1 MIKPSFDIIPADM
14 DMEELDQSILLLEV
28 AANFLGCVWYNQPK
42 HKVLGLRQYNVEG
55 TNDKSSRDM
64 MEELLRDDPMLN
76 ARVAKVIMVY
86 HFPESTLVPESHF
99 QSELNRPVLD
109 LLFGDAGK
117 GLVLSEKIDILPVYN
132 VYRIPPDIHKLF
144 QQKFT
149 SSNYWHY
156 YTLQLSFF
164 QVETDSPADLVRI
177 RVIFYADRFIIGA
190 FRDGE
195 LLILQCFTYQTP
207 EDVSYYLLTV
217 LNAHDVNQENVV
229 LKICGLIDEDSNLYS
244 ELNKY
249 FRYLVWDSLPS
260 TLDPAGIL
268 KEFPAHYFSPLVRM
282 ALCV

>member
-1 MIKPSFDIIPADM
+1 MIRPSFDITALNINPA
-14 DMEELDQSILLLEV
+14 EWEQSILLLEV
-28 AANFLGCVWYNQPK
+28 SGNFLGCVWYNQPK
-42 HKVLGLRQYNVEG
+42 QKLLGVRHYNFEDTV
-55 TNDKSSRDM
+55 DKSSRDL
-64 MEELLRDDPMLN
+64 MEELLKEDLMLN
-76 ARVAKVIMVY
+76 SHVSKVVMVY
-86 HFPESTLVPESHF
+86 HYPESTLVPETYF

-109 LLFGDAGK
+109 LMFGDAEK
-117 GLVLSEKIDILPVYN
+117 GLVMSEKIDILPVYN

-149 SSNYWHY
+149 SSSYWHY

-164 QVETDSPADLVRI
+164 QIEKDSPADLVRI
-177 RVIFYADRFIIGA
+177 RVMFYADKFIVGA

-195 LLILQCFTYQTP
+195 LLILQSFTYQTP

-229 LKICGLIDEDSNLYS
+229 LKISGLIDEDSILYT

-249 FRYLVWDSLPS
+249 FQYLTWDPLPAGI
-260 TLDPAGIL
+260 DPAGIL
-268 KEFPAHYFSPLVRM
+268 KQFPSHYFSPLVRM